1 MKYKLFESIDGLF
14 KSKLKYGKV
23 KSGNKLKIK
32 RISIFGKGNSISS
45 IPFHKKSNL
54 ISLNDEENIN
64 INYNDR
70 TVSVNG
76 NLEVYKIHNYLLKKK
91 FYFPSFPS
99 YPNATIGACVA
110 NCTHGINPKDGVIKN
125 YLKEITLYNPN
136 FGKKI
141 ISRKKNKKLFE
152 LTLGGMG
159 LTGIILKVTLKVL
172 VLKSSYIYLKEKKK
186 FNTIYELYFFLK
198 KKSFKYNQNNIFFNI
213 QNSGNILSKLS
224 SGNFFGKNFYPRIID
239 IKRINKFRLGLLKY
253 FILRNLLEK
262 ILIISEYFF
271 LKKKIHI
278 SDAFYP
284 SNSKLLYFSLM
295 PKKFIEHQT
304 IIPHKN
310 VRKFFLEFDKIIKI
324 YSPQITLGH
333 LKIFNGKGNYL
344 QFNGKGLALTLHL
357 IIYKNFNLFYKKF
370 LELNLKLSCK
380 PNLYKNS
387 LISIDYVK
395 KFYGKNY
402 INFQKEIKKIN
413 KNFIFEN
420 RLFNKENFY

>member
-224 SGNFFGKNFYPRIID
+224 SGNFFGKNSYPRIID

-402 INFQKEIKKIN
+402 IYFQKEIKKIN